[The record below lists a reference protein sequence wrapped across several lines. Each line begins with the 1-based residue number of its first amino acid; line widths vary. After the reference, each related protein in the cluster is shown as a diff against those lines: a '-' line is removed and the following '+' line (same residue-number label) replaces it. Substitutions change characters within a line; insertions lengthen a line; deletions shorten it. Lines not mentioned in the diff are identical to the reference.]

1 MSTAPPYPVQ
11 YDARAIRRVVVA
23 SSIGT
28 VVEWYDFALYGAAS
42 ALVFAPLFFPTQSPV
57 GGTLSSF
64 AVFAVA
70 FFARPVGGL
79 VAAHIGDRVGRKPML
94 ILTVTLMGAATVAVG
109 LLPTYRTI
117 GVWAPILLVLSR
129 VLQGLGAGAEFAGAV
144 TAVSEYTPRSRRA
157 FYTSFSQAAVGAST
171 AISTGLFAL
180 LALMPRAVL
189 LAWAWRLP
197 FLASAVLFAVAFFI
211 RSRIEE
217 TPEFVRTKALIE
229 KNARKP
235 ERVPLLTAIRE
246 SPRELV
252 VGILCGSGLNVAGY
266 LINTFALSYVVNTLK
281 VPALVGTIAVV
292 CATGLSAFSTP
303 FFGRLSDRVG
313 RRPVFIGG
321 AVFMAL
327 FTVPFFALLG
337 TRNPVLIVLALTV
350 GYGIAQSAML
360 GSQSAFLSEL
370 FPTRYRFTA
379 IAASREINAMAL
391 GGTTPFIAT
400 ALVAAAGGSPWA
412 VEAFLAVCLLVT
424 IGSLLAA
431 RPAKAASITD
441 DTGAVQARA
450 PDIAPRGSRPAGADP
465 PASPVTCSID
475 RENP

>member
-1 MSTAPPYPVQ
+1 
-11 YDARAIRRVVVA
+11 
-23 SSIGT
+23 
-28 VVEWYDFALYGAAS
+28 
-42 ALVFAPLFFPTQSPV
+42 
-57 GGTLSSF
+57 
-64 AVFAVA
+64 
-70 FFARPVGGL
+70 
-79 VAAHIGDRVGRKPML
+79 
-94 ILTVTLMGAATVAVG
+94 
-109 LLPTYRTI
+109 
-117 GVWAPILLVLSR
+117 VLAR

-144 TAVSEYTPRSRRA
+144 TAVSEYTPKSRRG
-157 FYTSFSQAAVGAST
+157 FYTSFSQASVGAST

-180 LALMPRAVL
+180 LALMPREVL

-217 TPEFVRTKALIE
+217 TPEFVRTKELIE
-229 KNARKP
+229 KNAKAP

-266 LINTFALSYVVNTLK
+266 MINTFALSFVVNTLK

-292 CATGLSAFSTP
+292 CATGFSAFSTP
-303 FFGRLSDRVG
+303 LFGRLSDRIG

-321 AVFMAL
+321 AAFMAL
-327 FTVPFFALLG
+327 FTVPFFLLLG
-337 TRNPVLIVLALTV
+337 TKDPVLIVLALTI

-400 ALVAAAGGSPWA
+400 ALVAAAGGSPWIF
-412 VEAFLAVCLLVT
+412 EAFLVVCLLVT

-431 RPAKAASITD
+431 RPVRARSVHGAAE
-441 DTGAVQARA
+441 VEQANA
-450 PDIAPRGSRPAGADP
+450 
-465 PASPVTCSID
+465 
-475 RENP
+475 